1 MIPPKIQAAK
11 YTEGVMAKLALVA
24 AERNIPMPI
33 TNPTTIMVKLNKF
46 NCCFAAIVKKC
57 GLNIRHLSE
66 TLLIPYE
73 YSAIR
78 GELGSH

>member
-1 MIPPKIQAAK
+1 
-11 YTEGVMAKLALVA
+11 MAKLALVA
-24 AERNIPMPI
+24 AERNIPIPI

-66 TLLIPYE
+66 NPSLRYKVSGI
-73 YSAIR
+73 
-78 GELGSH
+78 